1 MNSKRWIATG
11 ISVFLAMAIFTVG
24 FGLSYMKQTDIRN
37 KQARLYADLAR
48 TIEDLH
54 SDIKV
59 LNASVGYDGLQDQL
73 RQAKENAKSAS
84 EKLRRIESEAQKLTD
99 TNSLA
104 LQEAME
110 KADKYFIGIQT
121 YTNLAIDTPTLNAKA
136 DSMLKEIDKFRRQA
150 NVYGSPDEG
159 DTKEVIGK
167 LDKIATNFKQGKQ
180 AKKVAIATVPTNY
193 ASYWANPIYTDYHTA
208 IRNIVARYASGRKV
222 LATVLGHY
230 DKNCYSGNDQRNWS
244 GQLEFRRELLA
255 ELDNLEPQIPTVGSI
270 YRQHHDLL
278 HSMISNA
285 CISMENFQNISSSVN
300 RREISIVSNTNN
312 RIMARLKAFYG
323 IR

>member
-1 MNSKRWIATG
+1 MNNKRWIAVG
-11 ISVFLAMAIFTVG
+11 LSAFSVIAFFAIG
-24 FGLSYMKQTDIRN
+24 FGLHYQKQMQIRQN
-37 KQARLYADLAR
+37 QARLYAELAR

-73 RQAKENAKSAS
+73 RQAKEKAKSAS
-84 EKLRRIESEAQKLTD
+84 EKLRRIESEAQKMSD
-99 TNSLA
+99 TKSLV
-104 LQEAME
+104 LQEAIE

-136 DSMLKEIDKFRRQA
+136 DSMLREIEKFRQEA

-167 LDKIATNFKQGKQ
+167 LDKIATNFKQGKS
-180 AKKVAIATVPTNY
+180 KKVAIATIPAGYV
-193 ASYWANPIYTDYHTA
+193 SYWSNPIYTDYYSA
-208 IRNIVARYASGRKV
+208 IRSIVDRYSSGRRT

-230 DKNCYSGNDQRNWS
+230 DKNQYTAIDSRNWS
-244 GQLEFRRELLA
+244 EQLNFRRNLLVELN
-255 ELDNLEPQIPTVGSI
+255 NLESQIPPAGSI

-278 HSMISNA
+278 YSMISNA
-285 CISMENFQNISSSVN
+285 CQSMDNFQNNSSSVN
-300 RREISIVSNTNN
+300 RREISVVSNTNN